1 MIKNIQ
7 APRINTNDDQ
17 VGVVAW
23 HVKDGDYVEIG
34 QSLVDLET
42 SKAVVTVDAEYSGYI
57 KRLAHLNAIVRV
69 GSDLASMADTLEEL
83 SSEINV
89 SVDVIESNKDAST
102 MIKSS
107 ASTFATTR
115 ISKAALNKINASK
128 LKIEDFSELGLI
140 TLSMVESKLNP
151 LLTKAK
157 PKALKIN
164 KSPVQDKR
172 GPIVPREESTSLGKR
187 AEIEQLTTGELGL
200 INSTLSIYFDSANIR
215 NRLKLLGLFDG
226 NLSPII
232 LYELSRLL
240 LQWPQFTAYY
250 HDDHVHYYDRID
262 LGIAVDLGKG
272 LKVVRIKDTEVLSP
286 QEIFEFTIDIGLR
299 YLDNRIKPE
308 ELVGSTITVTDLSS
322 YDILHFRPLINGK
335 QSVIL
340 GIGGDSLKPGFPMSI
355 NMTFDHR
362 VSNGREAATF
372 LKELRARIL
381 SYAGNDN
388 LAITGDMGLEGAKS
402 SDLENKFSIPP
413 PISCDTCG
421 IPMENYERDFGRD
434 ARMVACVNS
443 VGRLVPVCHRC
454 YGGWL

>member
-1 MIKNIQ
+1 MIKSIQ

-57 KRLAHLNAIVRV
+57 KRLAHLNTIVRV
-69 GSDLASMADTLEEL
+69 GSDLANLADSLEEL
-83 SSEINV
+83 SSEINA
-89 SVDVIESNKDAST
+89 SVHVIESNKDAST
-102 MIKSS
+102 QIKSS
-107 ASTFATTR
+107 SSTFAATR
-115 ISKAALNKINASK
+115 ISKAALNKINVSN
-128 LKIEDFSELGLI
+128 LKIEDFNELGLI
-140 TLSMVESKLNP
+140 TLSIVESKLNP
-151 LLTKAK
+151 LSTKAK
-157 PKALKIN
+157 SKALKIN
-164 KSPVQDKR
+164 RSPVHEKS
-172 GPIVPREESTSLGKR
+172 GPIVPREKSIPLGKR
-187 AEIEQLTTGELGL
+187 AEIEQLTNGEAGL
-200 INSTLSIYFDSANIR
+200 LNSTLSIYFDSAIIR
-215 NRLKLLGLFDG
+215 NRLNLLGLFDG

-272 LKVVRIKDTEVLSP
+272 LKVVRIKDTELLSP
-286 QEIFEFTIDIGLR
+286 QEIFELTIDIGLR
-299 YLDNRIKPE
+299 YLDNRIKSE

-362 VSNGREAATF
+362 VSNGREVATF
-372 LKELRARIL
+372 LKELRTRIL

-388 LAITGDMGLEGAKS
+388 LAITSGLGLEGTKS
-402 SDLENKFSIPP
+402 PDQENRSGITP
-413 PISCDTCG
+413 PISCDTCE
-421 IPMENYERDFGRD
+421 ISMEDYERDFGRD

-443 VGRLVPVCHRC
+443 VGRLVPLCHRC